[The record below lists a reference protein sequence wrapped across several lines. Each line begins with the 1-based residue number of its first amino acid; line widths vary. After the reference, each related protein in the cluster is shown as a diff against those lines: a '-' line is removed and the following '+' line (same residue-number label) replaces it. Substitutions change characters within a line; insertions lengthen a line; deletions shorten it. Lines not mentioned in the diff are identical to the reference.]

1 MKKIALIF
9 IILLSIF
16 ALSSCFLFDRVTN
29 YPDMKEYSEEEV
41 LLVARD
47 KYSVTEWLFTGAYF
61 RGETKKTENG
71 LIITPLLDDFS
82 ADYINGDNIDAAITA
97 FAGKN
102 GGHDIQGHFHHFLCY
117 VALARCADGSLKYI
131 YYNTNINKN
140 RDIYSTVG
148 ASDYNLDLSPE
159 NITDSLFTADSE
171 WGDMTRYL
179 TTFHGLDPADFLYS
193 RKKLTYRRY
202 EMGSGE
208 TEIEFYRENDRVVF
222 DVFHD
227 RNAYDG
233 ENFRLIYST
242 SDRYGVIYN
251 GGGDYSDV
259 FDVNIEILPSAEE
272 TNVTVLWGS
281 IEAKEICGEVIYS
294 EISFRAEYPSRVD
307 GKLSI
312 NESSDKMIDTLKVK
326 RGYAME
332 NAVESDFDK
341 AEFLLTDYYILYKK
355 PEIAK

>member
-1 MKKIALIF
+1 MKKIALVFVIF
-9 IILLSIF
+9 ISIF
-16 ALSSCFLFDRVTN
+16 AFSSCFFFDRVT
-29 YPDMKEYSEEEV
+29 YFPDMKEYSEEEV
-41 LLVARD
+41 LIVARD
-47 KYSVTEWLFTGAYF
+47 KYSVSERLFIGAYF
-61 RGETKKTENG
+61 RGEVVKNDNTVE
-71 LIITPLLDDFS
+71 IIPLLEDFS
-82 ADYINGDNIDAAITA
+82 TDFINGDNIDTALTA

-117 VALARCADGSLKYI
+117 VALARCEDGSLKYI

-140 RDIYSTVG
+140 ADIYSTIG

-179 TTFHGLDPADFLYS
+179 STFRGLDPVDFLYS
-193 RKKLTYRRY
+193 REKLTYRRY
-202 EMGSGE
+202 EMGGE

-233 ENFRLIYST
+233 EDFRLIYST

-251 GGGDYSDV
+251 GGGDHSDV
-259 FDVNIEILPSAEE
+259 FDVNIEILPSTEQ

-281 IEAKEICGEVIYS
+281 IKANDIDGEVIYS
-294 EISFRAEYPSRVD
+294 EISFRAEYPSLAD
-307 GKLSI
+307 GRI
-312 NESSDKMIDTLKVK
+312 VMHESSDNKIDTLEIK
-326 RGYAME
+326 RGYGME
-332 NAVESDFDK
+332 NVDPEDFAK
-341 AEFLLTDYYILYKK
+341 AKFELTDYYILYEKG
-355 PEIAK
+355 EASE